1 MSPITTVDDQIP
13 SFQLLV
19 CLYQSTPFQRPAFL
33 WFLGTRVELKPE
45 FNCQLELMECHPILN
60 VRILFTANNQ
70 ILFKKYC
77 VCTPENV
84 NKNLA
89 TQEPT
94 KSCSYVITCW
104 RAVTSVTKT
113 LLKKKL
119 FFPFGSRDNGPQ
131 IAYVRDFK
139 AKVHYFRFWCQVWIH
154 FLGIFVCIFGVFLHA
169 LKLKLSWIRR
179 KWLQDLSK
187 LM

>member
-1 MSPITTVDDQIP
+1 MSPITTAGDQIP

-45 FNCQLELMECHPILN
+45 FNSQLELMECHPILN

-113 LLKKKL
+113 LLKKKTFFSFWFQRQWTPDSLCAWFQGKGPL
-119 FFPFGSRDNGPQ
+119 FQ
-131 IAYVRDFK
+131 ILVSGMDS
-139 AKVHYFRFWCQVWIH
+139 
-154 FLGIFVCIFGVFLHA
+154 FLGNICLHFGGFLTCFKVKIE
-169 LKLKLSWIRR
+169 LN
-179 KWLQDLSK
+179 
-187 LM
+187 